1 MFDNSHAHL
10 TKKNMRIISV
20 LAATMLACSMTFA
33 QKNIINQVNSAL
45 GGSGKSL
52 TSSEITSGLKEA
64 LKVGT
69 NNSTASASKVDGYL
83 KNPKIK
89 IPFPPEAKAMESQ
102 LRSMGMGKE
111 ADKFVQSLNRA
122 AEDAAQK
129 AAPIFM
135 DAITK
140 MTITDG
146 VNILKGNNDAATQY
160 LKNKS
165 SSPLKTAF
173 KPVVKN
179 SLDKVQVTKYWTPL
193 SKKYNKLP
201 FVKKVNPDLN
211 EYVTQRAIEGLFK
224 LIAEEEL
231 KIRTNPSARI
241 NDILKKVFGK

>member
-1 MFDNSHAHL
+1 
-10 TKKNMRIISV
+10 MRKIAF
-20 LAATMLACSMTFA
+20 LFAMLLSAGSYA
-33 QKNIINQVNSAL
+33 QKNILNQVNNAL
-45 GGSGKSL
+45 GGNKKNLSN
-52 TSSEITSGLKEA
+52 TEIISGLKEA

-69 NNSTASASKVDGYL
+69 NNSASSASKVDGFY

-89 IPFPPEAKAMESQ
+89 IPFPPEAKSMESQ

-111 ADKFVQSLNRA
+111 ADKFILSLNRA

-129 AAPIFM
+129 AAPVFI

-160 LKNKS
+160 LKNNS
-165 SSPLKTAF
+165 STQLNAAF
-173 KPVVKN
+173 LPVVKN
-179 SLDKVQVTKYWTPL
+179 SLQKVQVTKYWTPL
-193 SKKYNKLP
+193 VKSYNRLP
-201 FVKKVNPDLN
+201 FVKRMNPDLN
-211 EYVTQRAIEGLFK
+211 AYVTQKAIEGLFK
-224 LIAEEEL
+224 LIADEEL